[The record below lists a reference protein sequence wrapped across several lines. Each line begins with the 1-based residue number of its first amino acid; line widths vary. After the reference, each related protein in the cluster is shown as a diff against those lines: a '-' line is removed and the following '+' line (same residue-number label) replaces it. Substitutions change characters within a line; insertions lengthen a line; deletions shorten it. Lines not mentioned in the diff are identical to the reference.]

1 MNLKKGSA
9 NIVEHN
15 DMSVLFGKSS
25 KGLRN
30 VLEDCNPKR
39 SAEFHSQIDSSKNLN
54 KNGQRGHC
62 S

>member
-9 NIVEHN
+9 KIVEHN
-15 DMSVLFGKSS
+15 DMSVLLNACS

-30 VLEDCNPKR
+30 VLDDCDPKR

-54 KNGQRGHC
+54 KSGQLGHC